1 MNTHRQAA
9 VIKRGQAT
17 THQKESKMKITA
29 PKLIR
34 WAGLAAMVAGIIF
47 VVIQPIHPPD
57 VPASVTTA
65 QWAIVHYLG
74 VAMCLFG
81 LLGLAGL
88 YARQVEAAGWLGLA
102 GYLLLSLFYAL
113 TMAFQFAEAFISPRL
128 ATEAPRFVEG
138 FLGIFN
144 GHPGEIDLG
153 ALPAV
158 YGLTGGA
165 YLLGGLVFGIATL
178 RAGIL
183 PRWAAGLLAV
193 AAPVAPVAV
202 ALLPHA
208 LERYAAVPMGLALAW
223 LGYALW
229 SERREQ
235 AADPDDGVLR
245 AFASPPSSLLKVVP
259 HRRSEQ
265 GPGRSSCGPSF

>member
-1 MNTHRQAA
+1 MNTNRQAA
-9 VIKRGQAT
+9 VIKRAQAT
-17 THQKESKMKITA
+17 AHQKESKMKITA
-29 PKLIR
+29 PKLIP
-34 WAGLAAMVAGIIF
+34 WAGLAAMVAGILF

-144 GHPGEIDLG
+144 GHPGEVDLG

-208 LERYAAVPMGLALAW
+208 LERYAAVPMGIALAG

-229 SERREQ
+229 FERRERFNPS
-235 AADPDDGVLR
+235 ALASLSTNPDEDVSTGVHQPT
-245 AFASPPSSLLKVVP
+245 AVVP
-259 HRRSEQ
+259 SNDHVASRV
-265 GPGRSSCGPSF
+265 